1 MARNVMSQIVEHG
14 KVTRGYLGV
23 HIQDVT
29 PSLAQQFGLHQGGG
43 VLIGDVS
50 PNTPAAKAGLQKGDI
65 VTALN
70 GEPVEAANQ
79 LQVQISQ
86 MPPGASAKLTIW
98 RDGKSR
104 DVTVNLGELPETA
117 EKAGTGE
124 SNEGALEGVEV
135 QDLTSDLAQQ
145 LSLPSG
151 THGVV
156 VTQVDPS
163 SPAAAVGVERGM
175 VIQEV
180 NRKPVSTVE
189 QYKQAL
195 AGANNQQVLLLV
207 NQQGV
212 TRYLVVEPH

>member
-1 MARNVMSQIVEHG
+1 M
-14 KVTRGYLGV
+14 
-23 HIQDVT
+23 
-29 PSLAQQFGLHQGGG
+29 
-43 VLIGDVS
+43 
-50 PNTPAAKAGLQKGDI
+50 
-65 VTALN
+65 
-70 GEPVEAANQ
+70 
-79 LQVQISQ
+79 
-86 MPPGASAKLTIW
+86 
-98 RDGKSR
+98 
-104 DVTVNLGELPETA
+104 
-117 EKAGTGE
+117 
-124 SNEGALEGVEV
+124 

-145 LSLPSG
+145 LNLSSG
-151 THGVV
+151 AHGVV

-207 NQQGV
+207 NQEGV

>member
-1 MARNVMSQIVEHG
+1 M
-14 KVTRGYLGV
+14 
-23 HIQDVT
+23 
-29 PSLAQQFGLHQGGG
+29 
-43 VLIGDVS
+43 
-50 PNTPAAKAGLQKGDI
+50 QKGDI

-86 MPPGASAKLTIW
+86 MPPGANAKLTIW

-104 DVTVNLGELPETA
+104 DMTVNLGELPETA
-117 EKAGTGE
+117 EKGGTGE

-135 QDLTSDLAQQ
+135 QDLTSDLSQQ
-145 LSLPSG
+145 LKLPAG

-163 SPAAAVGVERGM
+163 SPASAVGLERGM

-180 NRKPVSTVE
+180 NRKPVNNVD

-195 AGANNQQVLLLV
+195 AGADNQQVLLLV
-207 NQQGV
+207 NQGGV
-212 TRYLVVEPH
+212 TRPSARAEPQNGQTGACL